1 MKLLVDPN
9 QNLKFVFAITLK
21 VHLISLKFV
30 CILATN
36 DQTSRITSLTHYYKI
51 LDTYQ
56 VFVAI
61 FI

>member
-9 QNLKFVFAITLK
+9 QNLKFVLAITLK
-21 VHLISLKFV
+21 VHLNSLRFV
-30 CILATN
+30 CILASN
-36 DQTSRITSLTHYYKI
+36 DQTSRITSLTHYYKT

-56 VFVAI
+56 YFIAI